1 LIPDVLWELTKG
13 FVDLISKLN
22 KSLLIFDDFEKK
34 VDYGQKIKICE
45 KEVGDF
51 TTSKCARNCISVFFF
66 VKKKIFGGQQPLL
79 KPYQNVFLCQFDL
92 SYFYRLLRVV
102 TN

>member
-22 KSLLIFDDFEKK
+22 KTLLTFDDFEKK

-51 TTSKCARNCISVFFF
+51 TTSKCARNCISVLFFCQ
-66 VKKKIFGGQQPLL
+66 KKNIWWTTTFAET
-79 KPYQNVFLCQFDL
+79 L
-92 SYFYRLLRVV
+92 SKCFFMSI
-102 TN
+102 